1 MLAVHV
7 TLIALFLAL
16 AAIFHQG
23 KGGFLLTGGR
33 GPGWKKRRA
42 AERDLC
48 QRAGR
53 LCLALARS
61 GAGDAG
67 RKGPPLLAGA
77 DAFLRGCRRRGLGGG
92 IPPGEGVNGKGRR
105 DGRALAL

>member
-42 AERDLC
+42 AERVLC
-48 QRAGR
+48 QRVW
-53 LCLALARS
+53 LALAAAWAVLAL
-61 GAGDAG
+61 GMLAG
-67 RKGPPLLAGA
+67 RDLLFWLGLTLFCAAAVAGA
-77 DAFLRGCRRRGLGGG
+77 WEAEYR
-92 IPPGEGVNGKGRR
+92 PVK
-105 DGRALAL
+105 A

>member
-1 MLAVHV
+1 MLAVHI

-42 AERDLC
+42 AERVLC

-53 LCLALARS
+53 LCLALAAAWAVLAL
-61 GAGDAG
+61 GMLAG
-67 RKGPPLLAGA
+67 RDLLFWLGPVSYTHLTLPTT
-77 DAFLRGCRRRGLGGG
+77 
-92 IPPGEGVNGKGRR
+92 
-105 DGRALAL
+105 

>member
-53 LCLALARS
+53 LCLAL
-61 GAGDAG
+61 GAAWAG
-67 RKGPPLLAGA
+67 LALGLLAGR
-77 DAFLRGCRRRGLGGG
+77 DLLFWLGLTLFCAAAVA
-92 IPPGEGVNGKGRR
+92 GVWEAEYRPVK
-105 DGRALAL
+105 A

>member
-53 LCLALARS
+53 LCLALAAAWAVLTL
-61 GAGDAG
+61 GMLAG
-67 RKGPPLLAGA
+67 RDLLFWLGLTLFCAAAVAGA
-77 DAFLRGCRRRGLGGG
+77 WEAEYR
-92 IPPGEGVNGKGRR
+92 PVK
-105 DGRALAL
+105 A

>member
-53 LCLALARS
+53 LCLALA
-61 GAGDAG
+61 AAW
-67 RKGPPLLAGA
+67 A
-77 DAFLRGCRRRGLGGG
+77 
-92 IPPGEGVNGKGRR
+92 V
-105 DGRALAL
+105 LALGCWPEGTSSSGWG

>member
-42 AERDLC
+42 AERVLC

-53 LCLALARS
+53 LCLALAAAWAVLAL
-61 GAGDAG
+61 GMLAG
-67 RKGPPLLAGA
+67 RDFLFWLGLTLFCAAAIAGA
-77 DAFLRGCRRRGLGGG
+77 WEAEYR
-92 IPPGEGVNGKGRR
+92 PVK
-105 DGRALAL
+105 A

>member
-33 GPGWKKRRA
+33 GPGW
-42 AERDLC
+42 
-48 QRAGR
+48 
-53 LCLALARS
+53 
-61 GAGDAG
+61 
-67 RKGPPLLAGA
+67 
-77 DAFLRGCRRRGLGGG
+77 
-92 IPPGEGVNGKGRR
+92 
-105 DGRALAL
+105 

>member
-53 LCLALARS
+53 LCLALAAAW
-61 GAGDAG
+61 AGQHPDDLVVALGMLAG
-67 RKGPPLLAGA
+67 RDLLFWLGLTLFCAAAVAGA
-77 DAFLRGCRRRGLGGG
+77 WEAEYR
-92 IPPGEGVNGKGRR
+92 PVK
-105 DGRALAL
+105 A

>member
-42 AERDLC
+42 SERDLC

-53 LCLALARS
+53 LCLALAAAWAVLAL
-61 GAGDAG
+61 GMLAG
-67 RKGPPLLAGA
+67 RDLLFWLGLTLFCAAAVAGVWEA
-77 DAFLRGCRRRGLGGG
+77 EYRPVKA
-92 IPPGEGVNGKGRR
+92 
-105 DGRALAL
+105 

>member
-1 MLAVHV
+1 MLAVHI

-23 KGGFLLTGGR
+23 NGGFLLTGGR

-42 AERDLC
+42 AERVLC

-53 LCLALARS
+53 LCLALAAAWAVLAL
-61 GAGDAG
+61 GMLAG
-67 RKGPPLLAGA
+67 RDLLFWLGLTLFCAAAIAGA
-77 DAFLRGCRRRGLGGG
+77 WEAEYR
-92 IPPGEGVNGKGRR
+92 PVK
-105 DGRALAL
+105 A